1 MPKAGLGALAGQ
13 AVHVIGAGMI
23 GVCTALE
30 LQARG
35 AQVTLLD
42 RRDPGRETSWGN
54 AGVMARSSLIPLNN
68 PGLWRN
74 LPGLLGNRRAALRYD
89 PRYLLKN
96 LAWTLGFLANA
107 RASVFDETT
116 DALDGLIR
124 LSIGIHRA
132 RIAEVG
138 QAHRLSDAGWLTLY
152 RSETG
157 YARARPLHEV
167 MTAFGIDTV
176 TLSRAH
182 LNDLEPSLRPV
193 FDRALWVRDS
203 QSVNDPGAIVAAYA
217 ERFAQAGGR
226 IVRAEVTGTRNAGE
240 TVKVSCADGSDL
252 TCDRAVICLG
262 PWARELVERMGCRVP
277 LGYERGYH
285 RQFRGAAGATP
296 NSGLQRPV
304 HDSAGGYVLSPMER
318 GLRLSTGVELAA
330 RDAPPNH
337 SQMEQAERAARQA
350 IDLGEA
356 LDPDCWVGS
365 RPTLPDSRPA
375 IGPMPKAR
383 NVWVSFGH
391 QHIGFS
397 TGPGSAR
404 LLADLM
410 EGRTPPIPA
419 APFRPDRFIR
429 AR

>member
-1 MPKAGLGALAGQ
+1 MAGTT
-13 AVHVIGAGMI
+13 VHVIGAGMV

-35 AQVTLLD
+35 ALVTLLD
-42 RRDPGRETSWGN
+42 RREPGRETSWGN
-54 AGVMARSSLIPLNN
+54 AGVIARSSLVPLNN
-68 PGLWRN
+68 PSLWRS

-89 PRYLLKN
+89 LRYLLKN
-96 LAWTLGFLANA
+96 PGWALGFLANA
-107 RASVFDETT
+107 RASTFHETT
-116 DALDGLIR
+116 QALDGLIR
-124 LSIGIHRA
+124 LSIDIHRE

-138 QAHRLSDAGWLTLY
+138 QLHRLSDAGWLTLY

-157 YARARPLHEV
+157 YARARSFHEV
-167 MTAFGIDTV
+167 MTAFGVDTV
-176 TLSRAH
+176 TLSRAD
-182 LNDLEPSLRPV
+182 LTDLEPSLKPV

-203 QSVNDPGAIVAAYA
+203 LSVDDPGAIVAAYA
-217 ERFAQAGGR
+217 GRFAQAGGQ
-226 IVRAEVTGTRNAGE
+226 IVRAEVTGIRNDGDA
-240 TVKVSCADGSDL
+240 VKLSCADGDEL
-252 TCDRAVICLG
+252 TCGRAVICLG
-262 PWARELVERMGCRVP
+262 PWARDLVERMGCKVP

-285 RQFRGAAGATP
+285 RHFCGGVGAAP

-304 HDSAGGYVLSPMER
+304 HDSAGGYVLSPMAR
-318 GLRLSTGVELAA
+318 GLRLSTGVELSA
-330 RDAPPNH
+330 RDAVPNP
-337 SQMEQAERAARQA
+337 SQMDQAERAARQA

-356 LDPDCWVGS
+356 IDPECWLGS

-375 IGPMPKAR
+375 IGPMPKAT
-383 NVWVSFGH
+383 NVWASFGH